1 MKAVNDDILSSYLKD
16 INKIP
21 LLSQEEETELA
32 KKAQAGDKKAKDA
45 IVKANLRFVVNVAKQ
60 YQNQGLDLADL
71 ISEGNIGLLIAINK
85 FDVSKGYHFISYA
98 VWWIRQSIMKAV
110 YEKSRAIRLPL
121 NRVNELVKIQN
132 ARKSINHNKSE
143 AEQIDEIGQLLGMEA
158 NHVRE
163 MLEISHEMV
172 SIDAQVQ
179 GKDSSKATVGDFI
192 EDTSYQNP
200 EVAAMNDSMKSEIQ
214 HVLSTL
220 KPNEAKVI
228 RLRYGLDGDKPM
240 SLKEVGEVCNL
251 TKERIRQIEKNAIV
265 RMQQPSRRVRL
276 EAYVA

>member
-1 MKAVNDDILSSYLKD
+1 
-16 INKIP
+16 
-21 LLSQEEETELA
+21 
-32 KKAQAGDKKAKDA
+32 
-45 IVKANLRFVVNVAKQ
+45 
-60 YQNQGLDLADL
+60 
-71 ISEGNIGLLIAINK
+71 
-85 FDVSKGYHFISYA
+85 
-98 VWWIRQSIMKAV
+98 
-110 YEKSRAIRLPL
+110 
-121 NRVNELVKIQN
+121 
-132 ARKSINHNKSE
+132 
-143 AEQIDEIGQLLGMEA
+143 MEA
-158 NHVRE
+158 SHVRE

-192 EDTSYQNP
+192 EDTSYQTP